1 MVDDGSVDD
10 SDDGDYDDKSA
21 APSSE
26 RGRQPRSR
34 KRVRRTTDTED
45 NDVETPPTPS
55 LGVSGQA
62 GAATLSGSIQESDE
76 IPIHGFFTLK
86 TIGSKVVYCPTFSQ
100 ELLLRPQ
107 HQRQRQDGATDVEEP
122 KSVAPDSGIRQ
133 APPRRQ
139 TTRHPFTGEENA
151 TLRKMKKEGHSW
163 DEIHAALPHRSKGT
177 LQVHYS
183 TKLKGQR

>member
-1 MVDDGSVDD
+1 MDNDRSVDD

-21 APSSE
+21 APNSE

-34 KRVRRTTDTED
+34 KRVRRTPDTED
-45 NDVETPPTPS
+45 DDVETPPTPS
-55 LGVSGQA
+55 FSVSGEA
-62 GAATLSGSIQESDE
+62 GTATLAGSRQESDE
-76 IPIHGFFTLK
+76 IPIYGFFTLK
-86 TIGSKVVYCPTFSQ
+86 TISSTVVYCLTFSQ

-107 HQRQRQDGATDVEEP
+107 HERQKDGATDIEEP

-133 APPRRQ
+133 VPPRRQ
-139 TTRHPFTGEENA
+139 PFTREENT

-163 DEIHAALPHRSKGT
+163 DDIHTALPHRSKGT